1 MAIALVFSIRQ
12 TPNYV
17 HHQFLFWN
25 CKLTRFPN
33 YEFPVHLRWK
43 EYSCAVSTSAK
54 NFVRKRDLVM
64 KFSRERLAS
73 TWVWAGEG
81 TLLSPLCLHV
91 LFIKKK
97 GHISLM
103 KFETNHLMNSI
114 AAVYCEVYFEGY
126 S

>member
-1 MAIALVFSIRQ
+1 M
-12 TPNYV
+12 
-17 HHQFLFWN
+17 
-25 CKLTRFPN
+25 
-33 YEFPVHLRWK
+33 HLRWK

-64 KFSRERLAS
+64 KLPGK
-73 TWVWAGEG
+73 TGVNLGMGGEG

-103 KFETNHLMNSI
+103 KFETNHLLNSI
-114 AAVYCEVYFEGY
+114 AAVYCEAYFEGY
-126 S
+126 G